1 MIYLH
6 PLPHTQFLQ
15 FPQTHCAIVMTK
27 YFSVSELSFLLVPE
41 CLSICS
47 SHCFVFLLS
56 FPKFLTYGHCSVNS
70 YYYCYYNF
78 YIKNIWN
85 FNRIIFRTDWILE
98 RWFWLKVEKMVCRP
112 WEIQERMTITSE
124 LEGMEIE
131 RETWTGLTNK

>member
-27 YFSVSELSFLLVPE
+27 YFPVSELSFLLVPE

-56 FPKFLTYGHCSVNS
+56 FPKFLIYGHCSVNS
-70 YYYCYYNF
+70 YCYCYYNF

-98 RWFWLKVEKMVCRP
+98 RWFWLKCGKDGLQTVRNPGKNDNYIRA
-112 WEIQERMTITSE
+112 RRN
-124 LEGMEIE
+124 GN